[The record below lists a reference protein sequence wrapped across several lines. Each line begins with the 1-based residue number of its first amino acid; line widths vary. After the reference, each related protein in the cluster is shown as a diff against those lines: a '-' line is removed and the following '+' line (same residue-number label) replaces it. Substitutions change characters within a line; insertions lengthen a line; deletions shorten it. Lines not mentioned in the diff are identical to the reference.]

1 MPTLN
6 DIARALGVTLPE
18 NIVDREIRRV
28 ASLDDAGPDDLSYVT
43 SDRWFDRLLKSKVG
57 TVLAPAKLATLPAT
71 PATVIR
77 VPDAELAMAK
87 VLTLFAP
94 PPARPAVGVHPSAV
108 IAPDAKLGDNVAVG
122 PNVSIASGA
131 TIGRNTVLH
140 AGVVVGEFVQVGDD
154 CEIYPNAVLRERII
168 IGSRVILHANAVIG
182 TDGFGYRWDGTQ
194 QLKIPQIGIVVLEDD
209 VEVGSGSCIDRAKF
223 GETRIGRGTK
233 IDNLVQIGHNVTIGM
248 HCVICGQT
256 GIAGSTKIGD
266 RVIMGGNSAAA
277 DHAIIADGV
286 MLAARGAVSG
296 GTKPGQIMAGAP
308 AIPHR
313 DWLKQQAGISKL
325 PKMIKELR
333 RLSAEVEALK
343 AKP

>member
-6 DIARALGVTLPE
+6 DIARALGITLPE
-18 NIVDREIRRV
+18 NTADRSISRV

-43 SDRWFDRLLKSKVG
+43 SDRWFDRLLKSRAG
-57 TVLAPAKLATLPAT
+57 ALLASAKLTLPDT
-71 PATVIR
+71 GTATVIR

-87 VLTLFAP
+87 ILTIFAP

-108 IAPDAKLGDNVAVG
+108 VAADAKLGENVAVG

-140 AGVVVGEFVQVGDD
+140 AGVVVGSAVQVGDD
-154 CEIYPNAVLRERII
+154 CEIYPNAVLRERVV
-168 IGSRVILHANAVIG
+168 IGNRVVLHANSTIG
-182 TDGFGYRWDGTQ
+182 TDGFGYRWDGKQ

-233 IDNLVQIGHNVTIGM
+233 IDNLVQIGHNVQIGM
-248 HCVICGQT
+248 HCIICGQT
-256 GIAGSTKIGD
+256 GIAGSTKIGNG
-266 RVIMGGNSAAA
+266 VIMGGNSAAA
-277 DHAIIADGV
+277 DHANIADGV
-286 MLAARGAVSG
+286 MLAARGAVAG
-296 GTKPGQIMAGAP
+296 TTKPGQVLAGAP
-308 AIPHR
+308 AVLHR
-313 DWLKQQAGISKL
+313 EWLKQQAIFGRL
-325 PKMIKELR
+325 PDMVKELR